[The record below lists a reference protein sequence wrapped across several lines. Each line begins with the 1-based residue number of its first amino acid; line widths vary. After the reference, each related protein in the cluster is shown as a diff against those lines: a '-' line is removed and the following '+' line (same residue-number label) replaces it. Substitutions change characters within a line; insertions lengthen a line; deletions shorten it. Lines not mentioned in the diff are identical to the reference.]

1 MATKTPWHS
10 IKSPWVHVLIARDDE
25 SPERAVAPP
34 AGFHVTIVRGA
45 KCKNRE
51 SLFVEFA
58 RALSFP
64 DYFGHNWDAVEECL
78 ADLEWLP
85 ARGYVVIVTDAEQ
98 VLAKDD
104 EEYPTFIDILND
116 AGESWSSRRAEGA
129 PQAGVPFH
137 VVLMVSERHKSA
149 RKSWLVPVMPR
160 EGSAGRST
168 RTKAAK
174 SPSRKREDTR
184 S

>member
-1 MATKTPWHS
+1 MGTTTPWQS
-10 IKSPWVHVLIARDDE
+10 VKSPWVHLLVSREGE
-25 SPERAVAPP
+25 SPEQAVAAP
-34 AGFHVTIVRGA
+34 ASFKMTVIRGA
-45 KCKNRE
+45 KCKTSE
-51 SLFVEFA
+51 SLFTEFA

-98 VLAKDD
+98 ILTKND
-104 EEYPTFIDILND
+104 EDYPTFIDILND
-116 AGESWSSRRAEGA
+116 AGESWSSRRPEGA

-149 RKSWLVPVMPR
+149 RKSWLVPELQSGHP
-160 EGSAGRST
+160 GRQT
-168 RTKAAK
+168 
-174 SPSRKREDTR
+174 TR
-184 S
+184 SNVANVKSKKR